1 MLCTFTNGTLRLQVQ
16 VTSGYCITYVFMQ
29 TFAVPGTLS
38 LSLLAGALYGTVSGL
53 LLVSGK
59 TCTSAMRAL
68 CVNMPLSWHNLSTLN
83 TPVCPFG
90 RQYIPCTSKTKTA
103 TRACCMSDCS
113 DQHIGRNSMLWHVM
127 AVWQRPGVCY
137 MARQTGSL

>member
-1 MLCTFTNGTLRLQVQ
+1 MLCTLTDGTLRLQVQ
-16 VTSGYCITYVFMQ
+16 VTIGYCMAYVFMQ

-53 LLVSGK
+53 LLVSGG
-59 TCTSAMRAL
+59 TCTNATRAL
-68 CVNMPLSWHNLSTLN
+68 CAHMPLSWLNFSTLN
-83 TPVCPFG
+83 SPSCLSG
-90 RQYIPCTSKTKTA
+90 RHWIPCSPKTKTS
-103 TRACCMSDCS
+103 TSIRCMCTCS

-127 AVWQRPGVCY
+127 AMWQRPGLCY